1 MSGSMFAVE
10 QEDGVTG
17 HLVLVSKELLLVFV
31 REGRKLSQCD
41 RYDDVTSD
49 VTCQVS
55 KSPGKVGPPVRIAG
69 RVWAGRGRLVVL
81 RGEVRPACEARSGD

>member
-55 KSPGKVGPPVRIAG
+55 KSPRQGRASSQDCRPCLGWQRSSCRPPR
-69 RVWAGRGRLVVL
+69 
-81 RGEVRPACEARSGD
+81 